1 MEKSSLISGLIIL
14 VLLIGEI
21 ILSLSN
27 IPSTPKI
34 IYSII
39 AIIIIILLFF
49 IPKKTHKKH

>member
-21 ILSLSN
+21 VLNLTN
-27 IPSTPKI
+27 IPNTAKI
-34 IYSII
+34 VYSII

-49 IPKKTHKKH
+49 IPKKNNKNH